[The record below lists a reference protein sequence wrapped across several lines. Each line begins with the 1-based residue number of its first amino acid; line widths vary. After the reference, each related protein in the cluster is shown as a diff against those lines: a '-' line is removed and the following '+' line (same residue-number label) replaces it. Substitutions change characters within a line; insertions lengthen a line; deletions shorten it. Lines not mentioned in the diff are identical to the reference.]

1 MSPRPK
7 KKTLGS
13 VERKLQKFP
22 LESVPLPADERVV
35 GLALSGGGSHGAF
48 TAGIFHTVYSKYVE
62 ENRLPKLRVVSGT
75 STGSLVGALIAELYG
90 RYKTKQS
97 PKKALDK
104 LFHLYTMVFQ
114 NQVADVPDGPVGTVW
129 NLFTKGG
136 VADIT
141 PLKKL
146 IADNI
151 EPTLMKAALDGDHP
165 TEYVATIVDMVAGH
179 PRGFRSSEAADMA
192 IMSEVIFASCAQP
205 VVMTPAYVPFDGQ
218 DRWATDGGVREVI
231 PFREAMRPGTTHLC
245 AVALNEASIDP
256 DHTMTETGTTDPFK
270 RIDRGLSVMNDE
282 VARDDERMARA
293 IAYINRARDRLKLA
307 GVPAAT
313 IDQALP
319 LGELLPTEGDPT
331 DPNDHDPNDDLIY
344 DEAKLREILFF
355 RFKTQDLPS
364 SMVFMPWT
372 MAPLFSQGKQL
383 ALDHMDDIRA
393 FLEADGMLPTP

>member
-1 MSPRPK
+1 MSLKPAEKP
-7 KKTLGS
+7 LGQ
-13 VERKLQKFP
+13 VERKVERFP
-22 LESVPLPADERVV
+22 MASVPLPEGDRVV

-48 TAGIFHTVYSKYVE
+48 TAGIFHTVYSKYLE
-62 ENRLPKLRVVSGT
+62 EDRLPKLRVVTGT
-75 STGSLVGALIAELYG
+75 STGSLVGALITELYG
-90 RYKTKQS
+90 RFKTKQA

-104 LFHLYTMVFQ
+104 LFRLYTMVFQ
-114 NQVADVPDGPVGTVW
+114 NDVAKIPNGTLGTLW
-129 NLFTKGG
+129 NLVTKGG
-136 VADIT
+136 VADIS
-141 PLKKL
+141 PLRKL

-151 EPTLMKAALDGDHP
+151 EPALMKAALDGPHP

-179 PRGFRSSEAADMA
+179 PRGFRTSDAGDMA
-192 IMSEVIFASCAQP
+192 IMGEVIFASCAQP
-205 VVMTPAYVPFDGQ
+205 VVMTPAYVPFSGE

-256 DHTMTETGTTDPFK
+256 DPTMTKQGTTDPFK

-293 IAYINRARDRLKLA
+293 IAYINRGRDRLRLA
-307 GVPAAT
+307 GVSEAD

-319 LGELLPTEGDPT
+319 LGELLPTDGDPT
-331 DPNDHDPNDDLIY
+331 DPDDHDPNDDLIY

-355 RFKTQDLPS
+355 RFKTQNLPS

-393 FLEADGMLPTP
+393 FLEADGMLPAP